1 MAADVSLEFPWC
13 HPNRP
18 GHHGRQP
25 VLKPIIDT
33 ITAPSA
39 EIRAAAQAR
48 IDSLAKPLGSL
59 GRLES
64 IAAQVAAISGTI
76 TPAPRRK
83 CTIVMSA
90 DHGIVEE
97 GIACAPQEVTAIQ
110 TINMLKNLTGICVL
124 SNANGADVRVVDI
137 GIKPNISHPGLIA
150 RKVRPGTANFA
161 KEAAMERHEA
171 EQAVLTGI
179 QVVQELAHEGYN
191 LIGTGEMGI
200 GNTSCSSAIFMAL
213 TGASA
218 DEAVG
223 KGGGITDEA
232 LARKKQVISAALALH
247 QPDPADPLDVL
258 SKVGGLDVAGMV
270 GCFLGAAHS
279 KVPVVIDGF
288 ISAAAALVACR
299 LNPLVREYL
308 IPSHRSAEPGYVRI
322 MAELQLEPLLHLDM
336 RLGEGTGCPLAFGIV
351 DAALSMLSTMATFDE
366 AMINRDYLVDIRP

>member
-1 MAADVSLEFPWC
+1 M
-13 HPNRP
+13 
-18 GHHGRQP
+18 
-25 VLKPIIDT
+25 KPIIDT